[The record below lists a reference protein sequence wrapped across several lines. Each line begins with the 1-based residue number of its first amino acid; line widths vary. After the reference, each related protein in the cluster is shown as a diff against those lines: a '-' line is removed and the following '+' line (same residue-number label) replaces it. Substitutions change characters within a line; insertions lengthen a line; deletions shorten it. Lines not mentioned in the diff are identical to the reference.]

1 MDQALVVIGRP
12 RREELSDLLF
22 ELLHC
27 RGGWEPG
34 KPRIPNPGGGRD
46 DLKVDGQ
53 KLIVSVRPRRGRARA
68 FVVHR
73 VRFRIRTR

>member
-12 RREELSDLLF
+12 RREELSDLFF

-34 KPRIPNPGGGRD
+34 KSRVPDPGGRRD
-46 DLKVDGQ
+46 DLKVDGEG
-53 KLIVSVRPRRGRARA
+53 LVVGVRARRGRARS

-73 VRFRIRTR
+73 VGC